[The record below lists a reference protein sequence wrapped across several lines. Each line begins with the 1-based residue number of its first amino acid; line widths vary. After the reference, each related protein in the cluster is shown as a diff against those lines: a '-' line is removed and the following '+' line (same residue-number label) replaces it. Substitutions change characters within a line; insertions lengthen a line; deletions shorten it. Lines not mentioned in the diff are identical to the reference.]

1 MDGDE
6 HSKTVEYLTR
16 VLNEEMA
23 LREQL
28 DIIRILNPD
37 MKFKSTDTQFVIG
50 KSTWKLACFCVGLLI
65 LKSFFLL
72 F

>member
-37 MKFKSTDTQFVIG
+37 MKFKPTDTQFVIG
-50 KSTWKLACFCVGLLI
+50 KLIKQNSKLKFRFNHSV
-65 LKSFFLL
+65 FV
-72 F
+72 